1 MVKHTH
7 THTHTLEQNCD
18 SHPYHFL
25 IYSFIHVSF
34 KKKQSAPWISSHWD
48 QPLSFHF
55 VESSHMELNHYKPQQ
70 RQYLEAPNGMLKH
83 CIQVRQEFGSQKSS
97 ALLPHAHYLPV
108 PFISK
113 CCDVS
118 FFFKFFFMHPSHL
131 SFHFRDVHFN
141 VMWATSFAGCN
152 SGKLWMLKTSTFRWL
167 PPHLM
172 SRIPRK
178 LSAHALRLRVD
189 SPHGF
194 ATSSTKKKESKWF
207 MAEATSPNYWVVVVG
222 YYCWWFRNPANQ
234 LRLVVYPIIYK
245 VLYIPG
251 GCLGFLNHQQYEG
264 YSHLS
269 FQMSRKSCLHSLLL
283 KLFWKANLGASA
295 LLRMKYVETDAKK
308 QLMFIFHTFPKSIY

>member
-7 THTHTLEQNCD
+7 LNRIVIHIRTIFYIQFHSCLINKNICPADLLTLRSAAVFPLCWVQ
-18 SHPYHFL
+18 PYGIESL
-25 IYSFIHVSF
+25 YTST
-34 KKKQSAPWISSHWD
+34 KAISWGSTWN
-48 QPLSFHF
+48 
-55 VESSHMELNHYKPQQ
+55 VETLH
-70 RQYLEAPNGMLKH
+70 
-83 CIQVRQEFGSQKSS
+83 SS
-97 ALLPHAHYLPV
+97 ATRVWKPKIKCTTSTPTAHCLQV

-113 CCDVS
+113 CCVV
-118 FFFKFFFMHPSHL
+118 FFKFFFMHPSHL

-152 SGKLWMLKTSTFRWL
+152 SSPWQREIVHAKDFQNSNGS
-167 PPHLM
+167 PHLM

-234 LRLVVYPIIYK
+234 LRLVVDPIIYK

-251 GCLGFLNHQQYEG
+251 GYWDFWTINSMKATHICHFKCRG
-264 YSHLS
+264 
-269 FQMSRKSCLHSLLL
+269 SRAC
-283 KLFWKANLGASA
+283 
-295 LLRMKYVETDAKK
+295 TDCCWNCSER
-308 QLMFIFHTFPKSIY
+308 QIVVLQHC